1 MNHLLLRISPCD
13 LNSLYI
19 KHFKYKIKMYC
30 SKKSE
35 FKITLLLVIIIVN
48 TEYKKKQYNAV

>member
-1 MNHLLLRISPCD
+1 
-13 LNSLYI
+13 
-19 KHFKYKIKMYC
+19 MYC